1 MGGRHWDRWLPA
13 SGIVYAALFLVATI
27 LTSDSPDTAASDQRI
42 LSYYADSGHRTR
54 EFVAIALVAVGVL
67 FFLWFVGVLRD
78 RLRAAEPEP
87 GGLSALA
94 LAAGVSSATLLMGA
108 LAFAI
113 AIPASIADTDRFTLD
128 ADMYRLFN
136 NASYGLLVGSTMVA
150 SVLVAAT
157 SVLALRTA
165 TLPRWLG
172 WIGLVVALVLVFAVF
187 FFPLFA
193 LWAWVVVVSVVLI
206 ARPRE
211 HTSQA

>member
-27 LTSDSPDTAASDQRI
+27 LTSDSPDTGDSDQTI
-42 LSYYADSGHRTR
+42 LSYYADGGHRTR
-54 EFVAIALVAVGVL
+54 QFVAIALVAVAVL
-67 FFLWFVGVLRD
+67 FFLWFVSVLRD
-78 RLRAAEPEP
+78 RLRAIEPES

-113 AIPASIADTDRFTLD
+113 AVPATIADTDRFTLD
-128 ADMYRLFN
+128 ANTYRLFD

-150 SVLVAAT
+150 SVLVAPT

-165 TLPRWLG
+165 ALPRWLG
-172 WIGLVVALVLVFAVF
+172 WIGLVVALVLLFAVF

-193 LWAWVVVVSVVLI
+193 LWAWVVVISVVLI